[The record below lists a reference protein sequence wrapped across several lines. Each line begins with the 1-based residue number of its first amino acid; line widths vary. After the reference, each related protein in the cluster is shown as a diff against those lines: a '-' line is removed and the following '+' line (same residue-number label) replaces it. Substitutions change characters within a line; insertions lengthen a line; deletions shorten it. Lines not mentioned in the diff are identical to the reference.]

1 MFVKSYT
8 GSSER
13 DALDQAKRDLG
24 DEIMILDLRRT
35 PGNGKGSVPGGNV
48 MVTVTPDNTA
58 ADQPQPVASNLF
70 PQQLAPK
77 RHQRRAQ
84 MSGTSTH
91 LEDSEVAELFY
102 LRKQMRNMK
111 ARIRA
116 GRQTPFDEPFKF
128 WFDQLVEAG
137 VPDHTAEALIQRTE
151 QKLAE
156 EAFTSMTDISI
167 IGRSM
172 AAAELRRQI
181 ERMFTTQPT
190 QVAKGTQEVVALIGP
205 SGAGKTSLITKL
217 AAHKEI
223 YRGRRTAI
231 ISTDIYRAGANAGL
245 KSICKILEIP
255 IIEIKQLDDIRR
267 AKKNLSSFDVI
278 LVDTP
283 GRSPLS
289 KGCLPELQTQ
299 LAMVKPTETI
309 MVLSANMGI
318 EELWL
323 FLGLYQGLQPTSLA
337 MTKLDETSRPGKVL
351 GLADDPRLPLKY
363 ISTGQEVPQSL
374 EIRVAEAIIKQL
386 PIAGNV
392 KE

>member
-8 GSSER
+8 GASER
-13 DALDQAKRDLG
+13 EALDQAKRDLG
-24 DEIMILDLRRT
+24 DKIMILDLRRT
-35 PGNGKGSVPGGNV
+35 PGNGAGSAPGGKV
-48 MVTVTPDNTA
+48 MVTVTPDNTTA
-58 ADQPQPVASNLF
+58 AQPKPEASKFF

-77 RHQRRAQ
+77 RPRRRTQ
-84 MSGTSTH
+84 LSDTSMH
-91 LEDSEVAELFY
+91 LDESEVAELFY

-116 GRQTPFDEPFKF
+116 GRQAPFEEPFKF
-128 WFDQLVEAG
+128 WFDQLVETG

-151 QKLAE
+151 QQLAE

-181 ERMFTTQPT
+181 ARMFATQPA
-190 QVAKGTQEVVALIGP
+190 QVTKGAQEVVALIGP

-267 AKKNLSSFDVI
+267 AMKNLSGYEVI

-283 GRSPLS
+283 GRSPLA
-289 KGCLPELQTQ
+289 KGCLPELQSQ

-374 EIRVAEAIIKQL
+374 EIRVGEAIIKQL
-386 PIAGNV
+386 PVASSTN
-392 KE
+392 E